1 MSNDPIRDVLF
12 PSEDDSAMALTS
24 DLSARRQGLE
34 KSLKEFSRSGRFA
47 NAREQEERDAR
58 VDVLR
63 QVLESNRD
71 LIDVVRAQTAASA
84 IARDNAVRSYRTILR
99 WVRASMAVGVL
110 GALVAVAVGLWC

>member
-12 PSEDDSAMALTS
+12 PSDDPTMALTS

-34 KSLKEFSRSGRFA
+34 KSLKEFSQSGRFA
-47 NAREQEERDAR
+47 NPRDQEERDAR

-71 LIDVVRAQTAASA
+71 LVDVVLAQSEATAAV
-84 IARDNAVRSYRTILR
+84 RDSVNRSHRTILR
-99 WVRASMAVGVL
+99 WVRASAALAAL
-110 GALVAVAVGLWC
+110 GLVVAVVVVLWG